1 MIIFKIKKLIWV
13 FISISNNTV
22 LNLLYFPIFLYSII
36 SNKLEKKVCM
46 GIIFFL
52 ALEPTIF
59 QYHGTFWTES
69 IFFSIQLII
78 MGLILNDKVNLNN
91 FFILGIFLSLLSL
104 QKTSSLFLFRAYFD
118 LLYFFYREKKI
129 F

>member
-1 MIIFKIKKLIWV
+1 MDIHFPYLIIQCLIYY
-13 FISISNNTV
+13 IS
-22 LNLLYFPIFLYSII
+22 LFFLYSII

-78 MGLILNDKVNLNN
+78 IGLILNDKVNL
-91 FFILGIFLSLLSL
+91 
-104 QKTSSLFLFRAYFD
+104 KK
-118 LLYFFYREKKI
+118 FFYFRNI
-129 F
+129 FISS

>member
-1 MIIFKIKKLIWV
+1 MVIIFSL
-13 FISISNNTV
+13 S
-22 LNLLYFPIFLYSII
+22 LD
-36 SNKLEKKVCM
+36 
-46 GIIFFL
+46 
-52 ALEPTIF
+52 PTIF

-104 QKTSSLFLFRAYFD
+104 QKQVAYFYLGPILIYYIFFIEKKKYFNFLSLFIGFIIQI
-118 LLYFFYREKKI
+118 LLVI
-129 F
+129 III